1 MHPVATFDQ
10 NLKHSTVW
18 IFFPGEP
25 IVVLD
30 QTCGAQGCE
39 GDADLDRQGDHQ
51 KNAEVAFPG
60 GDEAVDFFQSMI
72 RVGSDCSGL
81 GTEILALN
89 GIPALT
95 DRVVHVFASEI
106 DVAVAAIFNASH
118 NVNKFY
124 SDVTTRCP
132 HATPVTDIYV
142 NTSPCQPFSMMGS
155 GELFE
160 IDNLPFDFTITC
172 KAGRHKTLLSSLLSA
187 LLL

>member
-1 MHPVATFDQ
+1 MSRSI
-10 NLKHSTVW
+10 KHAGRKAVKAMRTSS
-18 IFFPGEP
+18 GK
-25 IVVLD
+25 VVIKKARTRKSGSLEKK
-30 QTCGAQGCE
+30 QPKF
-39 GDADLDRQGDHQ
+39 LH
-51 KNAEVAFPG
+51 
-60 GDEAVDFFQSMI
+60 SMI

-81 GTEILALN
+81 GTEILAFN

-118 NVNKFY
+118 NVKQIY
-124 SDVTTRCP
+124 SDATTRCP

-155 GELFE
+155 GELVE
-160 IDNLPFDFTITC
+160 IPNLPFDFIITC
-172 KAGRHKTLLSSLLSA
+172 KSGRHKTLLSSLLSA

>member
-1 MHPVATFDQ
+1 MD
-10 NLKHSTVW
+10 
-18 IFFPGEP
+18 FFPENPSSFSIRHAGRKAVKAMRTMSGK
-25 IVVLD
+25 VVIKKARK
-30 QTCGAQGCE
+30 QTQPKF
-39 GDADLDRQGDHQ
+39 LH
-51 KNAEVAFPG
+51 
-60 GDEAVDFFQSMI
+60 SMI

-118 NVNKFY
+118 KVKQIY

-132 HATPVTDIYV
+132 RATPVTDIYV

-172 KAGRHKTLLSSLLSA
+172 KSGRHKTLLSSLLSA